1 MRAMTAS
8 EAMRAV
14 FAAWE
19 AGDADALAPL
29 FCEDGAYLDPL
40 KDGPLVGVEAVVE
53 GNRPAMAAL
62 VECAITVDREVE
74 SDASVVVEGRFA
86 SRLADTGARFD
97 FDFVA
102 IADLRDGRI
111 VRLAEYFD
119 TRPLVG

>member
-1 MRAMTAS
+1 MTPS

-19 AGDADALAPL
+19 SGDADALAGL
-29 FCEDGAYLDPL
+29 FCDDGAYLDPL

-62 VECAITVDREVE
+62 VDCAIAIDREVE
-74 SDASVVVEGRFA
+74 SEDSVVVEGRFA
-86 SRLADTGARFD
+86 SRLAESGARFD

-111 VRLAEYFD
+111 ARLAEYFD